1 MVPVHQ
7 AGIERSLNMSST
19 TMHPVPDQ
27 LADLRQQLDVVSRD
41 VRKLADFLSDT
52 QLQQR
57 PKKGGWSIAE
67 CIQHLTATNYLY
79 IPILAA
85 ALESAPAGNGPY
97 KMDWRGRLLKWVL
110 EPPYRSKVKT
120 IPSLEPKIENV
131 RHVLPDFIVS
141 QQQFVD
147 AMAPWQGRALDKV
160 LITSPFNKRL
170 RYNIYSLFNVVA
182 AHQRH
187 HLWQAR
193 RVKEEIERS

>member
-1 MVPVHQ
+1 
-7 AGIERSLNMSST
+7 MSST
-19 TMHPVPDQ
+19 TVQSVPDQ
-27 LADLRQQLDVVSRD
+27 LADLRQEFNSFLRD
-41 VRKLADFLSDT
+41 VRSLTDFLSDAK
-52 QLQQR
+52 LQQR
-57 PKKGGWSIAE
+57 PNKGGWSIAE
-67 CIQHLTATNYLY
+67 CIQHLTATNHLY

-85 ALESAPAGNGPY
+85 ALEGAPAGNGPY

-120 IPSLEPKIENV
+120 IPSLEPKIEDV
-131 RHVLPDFIVS
+131 RHVLPDFILS

-187 HLWQAR
+187 HLWQAH
-193 RVKEEIERS
+193 RVKEEIVRS